1 MRLTRDK
8 LRTLT
13 VLRPSRIPDLFRL
26 TRCPHAPCVQCS
38 HCKRSEGTEDRALWC
53 VDVFEEAGLKPF
65 FDLQNLEEISREQLI
80 KDVKNSKAVVTVV
93 DPETFRSDWVIL
105 ENQTAFDNGIPSASN
120 GFEL

>member
-1 MRLTRDK
+1 MRRVYNAVTASVR
-8 LRTLT
+8 R
-13 VLRPSRIPDLFRL
+13 
-26 TRCPHAPCVQCS
+26 
-38 HCKRSEGTEDRALWC
+38 GTEDRALWC